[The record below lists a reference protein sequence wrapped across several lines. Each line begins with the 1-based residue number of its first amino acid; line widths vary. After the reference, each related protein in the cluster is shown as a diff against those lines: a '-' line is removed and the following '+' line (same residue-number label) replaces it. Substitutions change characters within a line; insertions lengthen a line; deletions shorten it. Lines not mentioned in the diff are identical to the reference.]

1 VEVSEQ
7 AMTDPGQPADDVQP
21 LPDGAVSRL
30 ACGAD
35 VDELLEQAAH
45 GRAGQLT
52 DHQRGCPHC
61 QAALREF
68 SRVWEPVRSLAAE
81 QVSLPAS
88 VRGAV
93 ARQIRKLT
101 ADAWYTLDLAD
112 GGAIRI
118 AARVVARIAR
128 DAARQVPGVR
138 VAFGRSTRAG
148 IAGRAEAATLRHR
161 HPSEAVGVMGRTAV
175 VDLAVT
181 AQYGRELDAVG
192 RGVQERAIA
201 ALRSNA
207 GLRDVLV
214 NVTIDNVIT

>member
-1 VEVSEQ
+1 MSEQ
-7 AMTDPGQPADDVQP
+7 AMTDSGQPADDVQV
-21 LPDGAVSRL
+21 LPGGAVSRL
-30 ACGAD
+30 ACGAE
-35 VDELLEQAAH
+35 VDELIEQAADGQA
-45 GRAGQLT
+45 GRLT

-68 SRVWEPVRSLAAE
+68 SRVWEPVRGLAAE
-81 QVSLPAS
+81 QVSLPAA
-88 VRGAV
+88 VRTAV
-93 ARQIRKLT
+93 SRQIRELT

-128 DAARQVPGVR
+128 DAASQVPGVR

-148 IAGRAEAATLRHR
+148 IAGRAEAATLGHR
-161 HPSEAVGVMGRTAV
+161 HPHEAVGVMGRTAL

-181 AQYGRELDAVG
+181 AQYGQELDAVG

-201 ALRSNA
+201 ALRKDA
-207 GLRDVLV
+207 GLRDVWV
-214 NVTIDNVIT
+214 NVTIDDVRT

>member
-1 VEVSEQ
+1 MNEQ
-7 AMTDPGQPADDVQP
+7 AMTDPGQPADDVQL

-35 VDELLEQAAH
+35 VDELIEQAAD

-52 DHQRGCPHC
+52 DHQRGCLHC

-68 SRVWEPVRSLAAE
+68 SRVWEPVRGLAAE
-81 QVSLPAS
+81 QVSLPAA
-88 VRGAV
+88 VRTAV
-93 ARQIRKLT
+93 SRQIRKLT

-138 VAFGRSTRAG
+138 VVFGRSTRAQD
-148 IAGRAEAATLRHR
+148 R
-161 HPSEAVGVMGRTAV
+161 RT
-175 VDLAVT
+175 
-181 AQYGRELDAVG
+181 G
-192 RGVQERAIA
+192 RGRNPRAPPPP
-201 ALRSNA
+201 RSCRRHGPHRPGRSRRNRPVRP
-207 GLRDVLV
+207 G
-214 NVTIDNVIT
+214 T

>member
-1 VEVSEQ
+1 
-7 AMTDPGQPADDVQP
+7 MTDPGQPADDAQL

-30 ACGAD
+30 ACGSD
-35 VDELLEQAAH
+35 VDELIEQAAY

-68 SRVWEPVRSLAAE
+68 TRVWEPVRDLAAE
-81 QVSLPAS
+81 PASLPAA
-88 VRGAV
+88 VRTAV

-101 ADAWYTLDLAD
+101 ADDWYTLDLAD

-118 AARVVARIAR
+118 AARVVAGIAR

-148 IAGRAEAATLRHR
+148 IARRAEAATLGHR
-161 HPSEAVGVMGRTAV
+161 HPHEAVGVMGRTALI
-175 VDLAVT
+175 DLAVA
-181 AQYGRELDAVG
+181 AQYGQELDAVG

-201 ALRSNA
+201 ALRNNA
-207 GLRDVLV
+207 GLRDVWV
-214 NVTIDNVIT
+214 NVTIDDVIT

>member
-1 VEVSEQ
+1 
-7 AMTDPGQPADDVQP
+7 MTDPGQPADDAR
-21 LPDGAVSRL
+21 LRPDGAVSHL

-35 VDELLEQAAH
+35 VDALIEQAAN

-68 SRVWEPVRSLAAE
+68 SRVWEPVRDLAAE
-81 QVSLPAS
+81 PVSLPAA

-101 ADAWYTLDLAD
+101 AEPWHTLDLAD

-128 DAARQVPGVR
+128 DAARPVPGVR
-138 VAFGRSTRAG
+138 VAFGRSTRPR
-148 IAGRAEAATLRHR
+148 IAGRAEAATLGHR
-161 HPSEAVGVMGRTAV
+161 HPHEAVGVMGRTAI
-175 VDLAVT
+175 VDLAITV
-181 AQYGRELDAVG
+181 QYGQELDTVG
-192 RGVQERAIA
+192 RRVQERAIA
-201 ALRSNA
+201 ALRNNA
-207 GLRDVLV
+207 GLRDVWV
-214 NVTIDNVIT
+214 NVTIDDVIT

>member
-1 VEVSEQ
+1 
-7 AMTDPGQPADDVQP
+7 MTDPGQPADDVLL
-21 LPDGAVSRL
+21 LPDGADSRL

-35 VDELLEQAAH
+35 VDVLIEQAAN

-68 SRVWEPVRSLAAE
+68 SRVWEPVRGLAAE

-88 VRGAV
+88 VRTAV
-93 ARQIRKLT
+93 AREIRKLT
-101 ADAWYTLDLAD
+101 GDLWYTLDLTD

-148 IAGRAEAATLRHR
+148 IAGRAAAATLGHR
-161 HPSEAVGVMGRTAV
+161 HPDEAVGVMGRTAL

-181 AQYGRELDAVG
+181 GQYGQELDAVG

-201 ALRSNA
+201 ALRDNA
-207 GLRDVLV
+207 GLRDVWV
-214 NVTIDNVIT
+214 NVTIDDVIA

>member
-1 VEVSEQ
+1 VEVNEQ
-7 AMTDPGQPADDVQP
+7 AMTDPGQPADDVQL
-21 LPDGAVSRL
+21 LPDGAGSRL

-35 VDELLEQAAH
+35 VDELIEQAAD

-52 DHQRGCPHC
+52 DHQRGCLHC

-68 SRVWEPVRSLAAE
+68 SRVWEPVRGLAAE
-81 QVSLPAS
+81 QVSLPAA
-88 VRGAV
+88 VRLAV
-93 ARQIRKLT
+93 TRQIRKLT

-138 VAFGRSTRAG
+138 VAFGRSTRPG
-148 IAGRAEAATLRHR
+148 TAGRAEAATLGHR
-161 HPSEAVGVMGRTAV
+161 HPNEAVGVVGRTAL

-181 AQYGRELDAVG
+181 AQYGQELDAVG

-201 ALRSNA
+201 ALRNNA
-207 GLRDVLV
+207 GLRDVRV
-214 NVTIDNVIT
+214 NVTIDDVTT

>member
-1 VEVSEQ
+1 
-7 AMTDPGQPADDVQP
+7 M

-30 ACGAD
+30 ACGAE
-35 VDELLEQAAH
+35 VDELIEQAAD

-68 SRVWEPVRSLAAE
+68 SRVWEPVRDLAAE
-81 QVSLPAS
+81 PVSLPAA

-93 ARQIRKLT
+93 ARQIRNLT
-101 ADAWYTLDLAD
+101 ADPWYTLDLAD

-138 VAFGRSTRAG
+138 VAFGRSTRPG
-148 IAGRAEAATLRHR
+148 IAGRAEAATLGHR
-161 HPSEAVGVMGRTAV
+161 HPREAVGVMGRTAI
-175 VDLAVT
+175 VDLAIT
-181 AQYGRELDAVG
+181 AQYGQELDAVG
-192 RGVQERAIA
+192 RGAQERAIA
-201 ALRSNA
+201 ALRNNA
-207 GLRDVLV
+207 GLTDVWV
-214 NVTIDNVIT
+214 NVTIDDVITQQPPRA

>member
-1 VEVSEQ
+1 VEVNEQ
-7 AMTDPGQPADDVQP
+7 AMTDPGQPADDIPP
-21 LPDGAVSRL
+21 LPGGAVARL

-45 GRAGQLT
+45 GQAGQLT
-52 DHQRGCPHC
+52 GHQRGCPHC

-68 SRVWEPVRSLAAE
+68 SSVWEPVRDLAAE
-81 QVSLPAS
+81 QVSLPAA
-88 VRGAV
+88 VRTAV
-93 ARQIRKLT
+93 ATQIRKLT
-101 ADAWYTLDLAD
+101 ADAWYTLELAH

-138 VAFGRSTRAG
+138 VAFGRSTRPGTAR
-148 IAGRAEAATLRHR
+148 RAEAATLRHR
-161 HPSEAVGVMGRTAV
+161 QPHEAAGVMGRTAV
-175 VDLAVT
+175 VDLAVA

-192 RGVQERAIA
+192 RSVQERAIA

-214 NVTIDNVIT
+214 NVTIDDVIT

>member
-7 AMTDPGQPADDVQP
+7 AMTDPGQLADDVQL
-21 LPDGAVSRL
+21 LPDGAVSSL

-35 VDELLEQAAH
+35 VDELIEQAAY

-52 DHQRGCPHC
+52 DHQRGCLHC

-68 SRVWEPVRSLAAE
+68 SRVWEPVRDLAAE
-81 QVSLPAS
+81 QVSLPAA
-88 VRGAV
+88 VRTAV
-93 ARQIRKLT
+93 SRQIRKLT

-118 AARVVARIAR
+118 AARVVAMIAR
-128 DAARQVPGVR
+128 DAARQVPGAR
-138 VAFGRSTRAG
+138 VVFGRSTRPRTAG
-148 IAGRAEAATLRHR
+148 QAEAATLGHR
-161 HPSEAVGVMGRTAV
+161 HPNEAVGVMGRTAA

-181 AQYGRELDAVG
+181 AQYGQELDAVG
-192 RGVQERAIA
+192 RGVQQQAIA
-201 ALRSNA
+201 ALRDKA

-214 NVTIDNVIT
+214 NVTIDDVTT

>member
-1 VEVSEQ
+1 VEVNEQ
-7 AMTDPGQPADDVQP
+7 AMTDPGQPADDIP
-21 LPDGAVSRL
+21 LLPGGAVARL

-35 VDELLEQAAH
+35 VDELLEQAAA
-45 GRAGQLT
+45 GRSGQLT
-52 DHQRGCPHC
+52 GHQRG
-61 QAALREF
+61 
-68 SRVWEPVRSLAAE
+68 WEPVRDLAAE
-81 QVSLPAS
+81 QVSLPAA
-88 VRGAV
+88 VRTAV
-93 ARQIRKLT
+93 ATQIRKLT
-101 ADAWYTLDLAD
+101 ADAWYTLELAH

-138 VAFGRSTRAG
+138 VAFGRSTRPG
-148 IAGRAEAATLRHR
+148 TAGRAEAATLRHR
-161 HPSEAVGVMGRTAV
+161 HPHEAAGVMGRTAV

-192 RGVQERAIA
+192 RSVQERAIA

-214 NVTIDNVIT
+214 NVTIDDVIT